1 VPPARLEKLCKG
13 GAESSERRSLY
24 PCTIFSGVFGAT
36 TELSCTYEAGPPHY
50 RNRQNRLAL
59 ADVQEYCESRNNHKA
74 DGLTAGNK
82 GQTLPPKAV
91 RFAACFPS
99 RDTHIKERSAHCA
112 HHAPQAP
119 TEKPKRLAV
128 ATTFVFVPMEGGTG
142 VLGGARSPHWSPTLA
157 EK

>member
-1 VPPARLEKLCKG
+1 MKPNHPTTGNKKANWHLPPCKNIAR
-13 GAESSERRSLY
+13 AR
-24 PCTIFSGVFGAT
+24 T
-36 TELSCTYEAGPPHY
+36 TTKPMNE
-50 RNRQNRLAL
+50 
-59 ADVQEYCESRNNHKA
+59 
-74 DGLTAGNK
+74 TARNK

-99 RDTHIKERSAHCA
+99 RDTHVKERSAHCA

-119 TEKPKRLAV
+119 TEKPERLAV